1 MVAVRIELRP
11 LPELAR
17 VLERNRVQFQS
28 LAELLDVLVRRAREV
43 DPEEL
48 VALAERLDP
57 PDVDLRQDVH
67 G

>member
-1 MVAVRIELRP
+1 MAVGVELRP

-17 VLERNRVQFQS
+17 VLERDRVQAQG
-28 LAELLDVLVRRAREV
+28 LAELLDLSVRRAREV

-48 VALAERLDP
+48 VALAQLGDLLDI
-57 PDVDLRQDVH
+57 DVGEDVH